1 MSSDRPTHGVNRR
14 TFLKSSAG
22 IAAAATLAGCSGG
35 PAESG
40 DSGGSGGG
48 DGGGTQFVTIGTG
61 GTGGVYY
68 PLGGGMADIMNKN
81 LDNVEATAES
91 TGASVENCRLVANGE
106 MTMALALG
114 NSVLLAVNGEGDF
127 DEALD
132 LKAAFGA
139 YQNSTQVITT
149 NNSNIETIPD
159 MKGKKISVGAPG
171 SGTEVIAKELL
182 NYFDITY
189 EDIDAQRLSFS
200 ETATAI
206 QDGQVEA
213 GFWSVAYPASSIQNL
228 ASQRDIKFVK
238 FPEKDLNE
246 ITSQFDYYSK
256 GTVPGGTYKGV
267 DEDVQVPGVTNT
279 MVVQGSMNDD
289 FAYKL
294 TEAVF
299 ENLDTL
305 SEVHQAANQFESTAR
320 AAPIDLHPGS
330 KKYFDEADI

>member
-1 MSSDRPTHGVNRR
+1 MNRR

-40 DSGGSGGG
+40 NSGGSNG
-48 DGGGTQFVTIGTG
+48 DGGTQFVTIGTG

-91 TGASVENCRLVANGE
+91 TGASVENCRLVANDE

-127 DEALD
+127 DNALD

-139 YQNSTQVITT
+139 YQNSTQVVTT
-149 NNSNIETIPD
+149 NDSNIETIPD
-159 MKGKKISVGAPG
+159 MAGKKISVGAPG

-189 EDIDAQRLSFS
+189 DDIDAQRLSFS

-213 GFWSVAYPASSIQNL
+213 GFWSVAYPASSYRTC
-228 ASQRDIKFVK
+228 S
-238 FPEKDLNE
+238 
-246 ITSQFDYYSK
+246 
-256 GTVPGGTYKGV
+256 
-267 DEDVQVPGVTNT
+267 
-279 MVVQGSMNDD
+279 
-289 FAYKL
+289 
-294 TEAVF
+294 
-299 ENLDTL
+299 
-305 SEVHQAANQFESTAR
+305 STGRSSCSSAR
-320 AAPIDLHPGS
+320 RRVSPRVR
-330 KKYFDEADI
+330 

>member
-1 MSSDRPTHGVNRR
+1 MKRR

-22 IAAAATLAGCSGG
+22 IATVATLAGCSGG
-35 PAESG
+35 PAK
-40 DSGGSGGG
+40 SGGSNGSNGGS
-48 DGGGTQFVTIGTG
+48 GGGTQFVTIGTG

-68 PLGGGMADIMNKN
+68 PLGGGMADIMNKK
-81 LDNVEATAES
+81 LDNIEATAES

-114 NSVLLAVNGEGDF
+114 NAVLLAVDGKGDF
-127 DEALD
+127 DKALD

-139 YQNSTQVITT
+139 YQNSTQVVTT
-149 NNSNIETIPD
+149 KGSGINTIPD

-182 NYFDITY
+182 NFFDISY
-189 EDIDAQRLSFS
+189 KDINAQRLSFS

-206 QDGQVEA
+206 QDGQVDA

-238 FPEKDLNE
+238 FPKKDLNK

-256 GTVPGGTYKGV
+256 GTIPAGTYKGV

-279 MVVQGSMNDD
+279 MIVKSSMSDD
-289 FAYKL
+289 LAYKL
-294 TEAVF
+294 TKTIF
-299 ENLDTL
+299 ENLDSL
-305 SEVHQAANQFESTAR
+305 KDVHQAANQFKSTAR
-320 AAPIDLHPGS
+320 AAPIELHPGS
-330 KKYFDEADI
+330 KKYFDEANL

>member
-1 MSSDRPTHGVNRR
+1 MASGRPSHGIQRR

-22 IAAAATLAGCSGG
+22 IATAATIAGCSGG
-35 PAESG
+35 PAK
-40 DSGGSGGG
+40 SGGSDGSKDG
-48 DGGGTQFVTIGTG
+48 GGGTQFVTIGTG

-81 LDNVEATAES
+81 LKNVEATAES

-114 NSVLLAVNGEGDF
+114 NAVLLAVNGEGDF
-127 DEALD
+127 SKALN

-149 NNSNIETIPD
+149 KGSGIETIPD

-182 NYFDITY
+182 SHFNISYKDIN
-189 EDIDAQRLSFS
+189 AQRLSFS
-200 ETATAI
+200 ETATAM
-206 QDGQVEA
+206 QDGQVDA

-238 FPEKDLNE
+238 FPKKDLNK
-246 ITSQFDYYSK
+246 ITSKFDYYSK
-256 GTVPGGTYKGV
+256 GTIPAGTYKGINK
-267 DEDVQVPGVTNT
+267 DVQVPGVTNT
-279 MVVQGSMNDD
+279 MVVQNSMSEDL
-289 FAYKL
+289 AYKL
-294 TEAVF
+294 TKTVF
-299 ENLDTL
+299 ENLDSL
-305 SEVHQAANQFESTAR
+305 AEVHQAANQFEGTAR

-330 KKYFDEADI
+330 KKYFDEAGL